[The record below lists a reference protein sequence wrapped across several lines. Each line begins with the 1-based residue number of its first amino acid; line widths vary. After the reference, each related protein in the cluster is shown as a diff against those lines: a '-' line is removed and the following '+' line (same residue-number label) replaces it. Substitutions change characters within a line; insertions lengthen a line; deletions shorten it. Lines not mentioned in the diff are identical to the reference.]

1 MLKYKH
7 LFFFFILFSSTV
19 QSQVLLSLIFGDK
32 LNSEGLEFGLEGGV
46 NWANITN
53 LDNDGSIRNYN
64 LGFYFDIT
72 LKERLHLDTGV
83 LVKSTLGANNLSLED
98 LAFLGVPEEPE
109 PGNYK
114 QELSYFIVP
123 ILLKY
128 SLKNRIYF
136 EGGPQIGWMRKGF
149 VEFNYND
156 GTEKIR
162 IRRSN
167 SSSINKIDAGITL
180 GTGYRLM
187 KNDGMTL
194 GVKYYFGMVDVY
206 KNRPG
211 TKNNSLF
218 LKLNIPIGANA
229 AKKKREEKAN
239 KTNE

>member
-1 MLKYKH
+1 MKKLKF
-7 LFFFFILFSSTV
+7 LFLLLLFSNAMH
-19 QSQVLLSLIFGDK
+19 SQVLLSLIFGDK
-32 LNSEGLEFGLEGGV
+32 LNSEGLEFGLEGGI
-46 NWANITN
+46 NWANISN
-53 LDNDGSIRNYN
+53 LNNDGSVRNYN

-83 LVKSTLGANNLSLED
+83 LVKSTLGANNLSSED
-98 LAFLGVPEEPE
+98 LTFLEIPTESE
-109 PGNYK
+109 PGNYN
-114 QELSYFIVP
+114 QELRYFIVP
-123 ILLKY
+123 VLLKY

-149 VEFNYND
+149 VEFNYDD
-156 GTEKIR
+156 GNEEIR

-167 SSSINKIDAGITL
+167 SDAINKIDAGITL

-194 GVKYYFGMVDVY
+194 GIKYYFGMVDVY
-206 KNRPG
+206 KNLAG

-229 AKKKREEKAN
+229 AKKKREQKEN
-239 KTNE
+239 KINE

>member
-1 MLKYKH
+1 MKKLKF
-7 LFFFFILFSSTV
+7 LFLLLLFSNAMH
-19 QSQVLLSLIFGDK
+19 SQVLLSLIFGDK
-32 LNSEGLEFGLEGGV
+32 LNSEGLEFGLEGGI
-46 NWANITN
+46 NWANISN
-53 LDNDGSIRNYN
+53 LNNDGSVRNYN

-83 LVKSTLGANNLSLED
+83 LVKSTLGANNLSSED
-98 LAFLGVPEEPE
+98 LTFLEIPTESE
-109 PGNYK
+109 PGNYN
-114 QELSYFIVP
+114 QELRYFIVP
-123 ILLKY
+123 VLLKY

-149 VEFNYND
+149 VEFNYDD
-156 GTEKIR
+156 GNEEIR

-167 SSSINKIDAGITL
+167 SDAINKIDAGITL

-194 GVKYYFGMVDVY
+194 GIKYYFGMVDVY
-206 KNRPG
+206 KNRAG

-229 AKKKREEKAN
+229 AKKKREQKEN
-239 KTNE
+239 KINE

>member
-1 MLKYKH
+1 MKKLKV
-7 LFFFFILFSSTV
+7 LFLLLLFSNAMH
-19 QSQVLLSLIFGDK
+19 SQVLLSLIFGDK

-46 NWANITN
+46 NWANISN
-53 LDNDGSIRNYN
+53 LNNDGSVRNYN

-83 LVKSTLGANNLSLED
+83 LVKSTLGANNLSSED
-98 LAFLGVPEEPE
+98 LTFLEIPTESE
-109 PGNYK
+109 PGSYK

-123 ILLKY
+123 VLLKY

-149 VEFNYND
+149 VEFNYDD
-156 GTEKIR
+156 GNEEIR
-162 IRRSN
+162 IRHSN
-167 SSSINKIDAGITL
+167 SDAINKIDAGITL

-187 KNDGMTL
+187 KNDGMTI

-206 KNRPG
+206 KNRTG

-218 LKLNIPIGANA
+218 LKLNVPIGANA
-229 AKKKREEKAN
+229 AKKKREEKEN
-239 KTNE
+239 KMNE